1 MALVLL
7 SFIPLPD
14 SQGLS
19 PFLHAMNVFVV
30 YVFFYCGSVWSTYMT
45 VVVSCWNMWFGG
57 YVAYNQNF
65 GLSEGLECTFVSVFM
80 SFLVT
85 AVASIFEHVS
95 DLY

>member
-1 MALVLL
+1 
-7 SFIPLPD
+7 
-14 SQGLS
+14 
-19 PFLHAMNVFVV
+19 
-30 YVFFYCGSVWSTYMT
+30 MT